1 MRLLLTYARRYP
13 LRSSVMVLALLL
25 AGFMESIGLSML
37 LPLIGITVGTQ
48 SGEQHLS
55 ASENGGPDS
64 TLGRLVADAFSALD
78 LTPTVG
84 LLLIV
89 IIAAVILK
97 SGMMLLAKK
106 QVGYTVA
113 RVATDLRLELLRA
126 LMVSRWQYFLKQPLG
141 GLANAMATETHRASV
156 AYMNGVLMITEFFQ
170 ASVYFLLAF
179 LVSWKATL
187 ISLTAGF
194 VILYLVKRFLKNARN
209 AGVKQTELLK
219 SMLALLTDTLQSI
232 KPLKAMARENVS
244 DELLEKKTNRLN
256 KALQKQVLNKELLK
270 ALHEILMTVFLAL
283 GLYILLIH
291 WQMSLTSVMVLAF
304 LVARLLKRLNK
315 VQERYQEMIIFESAY
330 WSLKDSIKS
339 VQKECEEPSGDLTP
353 ELKQAIRME
362 NVNFAYDNQP
372 VLQDVSLN
380 FPAGRIT
387 TIVGPSG
394 SGKTTLVDLAIGLLR
409 PRQGEVWIDDLPL
422 AQVNLKSW
430 RRMIGY
436 IPQETILLHD
446 TVLNNVTLCDPGLG
460 AADAK
465 EALQAAGAWE
475 FVKRMP
481 QAMQSIVGERGGKLS
496 GGQRQRIAIAR
507 ALVHQP
513 KLLILDEATSGL
525 DPESEAAVCD
535 TLQQLR
541 GELTILAIS
550 HQSALVKIADK
561 AYRIQDGKIL
571 QTENSSKP
579 DLHTTDIDAEPGRK
593 LHAAFSPGKLR

>member
-1 MRLLLTYARRYP
+1 
-13 LRSSVMVLALLL
+13 
-25 AGFMESIGLSML
+25 ML
-37 LPLIGITVGTQ
+37 LPLIGMTVGTK

-55 ASENGGPDS
+55 AAEIGATDS
-64 TLGRLVADAFSALD
+64 TLGRLVANAFSALNIS
-78 LTPTVG
+78 PTMG

-106 QVGYTVA
+106 QLGYTVA

-141 GLANAMATETHRASV
+141 SLANAMATETGRASK
-156 AYMNGVLMITEFFQ
+156 AYMSGVLMTAEFFQ
-170 ASVYFLLAF
+170 ASLYFLMAF

-194 VILYLVKRFLKNARN
+194 IILYLVKRFLKKARY
-209 AGVKQTELLK
+209 AGIRQTELLK
-219 SMLALLTDTLQSI
+219 SLLALLTDTLQSI
-232 KPLKAMARENVS
+232 KPLKAMARENVF
-244 DELLEKKTNRLN
+244 DLLLEKKTKRLN
-256 KALQKQVLNKELLK
+256 KALQKQVLNKEFLK
-270 ALHEILMTVFLAL
+270 AFHEILMSVFLAA
-283 GLYILLIH
+283 GLYILLIQ
-291 WQMSLTSVMVLAF
+291 WQISLASVMVLVF

-330 WSLKDSIKS
+330 WSLMDTIKS
-339 VQKECEEPSGDLTP
+339 VQKEREESGGDLTAD
-353 ELKQAIRME
+353 LKQEIRME
-362 NVNFAYDNQP
+362 NVDFAYDDHR
-372 VLQDVSLN
+372 VLQNVSLN
-380 FPAGRIT
+380 FPVGRIT

-394 SGKTTLVDLAIGLLR
+394 SGKTTLVDLLTGMLR
-409 PRQGEVWIDDLPL
+409 PQQGEVWIDNVPVS
-422 AQVNLKSW
+422 QINLKSW

-446 TVLNNVTLCDPGLG
+446 TVLNNVTLGDLGLSE
-460 AADAK
+460 ADAQ
-465 EALQAAGAWE
+465 EALRAAGALD
-475 FVKRMP
+475 FVNAMP
-481 QAMQSIVGERGGKLS
+481 LSMQSIVGERGGKLS

-507 ALVHQP
+507 ALVHKP

-541 GELTILAIS
+541 GALTILAIS

-561 AYRIQDGKIL
+561 AYHIQDGKIL
-571 QTENSSKP
+571 QTENTSEP
-579 DLHTTDIDAEPGRK
+579 GLHTANIDAETGHK
-593 LHAAFSPGKLR
+593 LQIAISPAKLR